1 MVSYLYEQ
9 IFDKK
14 TNSRGCQL
22 TTLGE
27 GLYYTVYRAFTK
39 TSYKTFGTAVTL
51 LIPRIIIFRD
61 SLYLLYSMFRKL
73 QIIYILIFSVVC
85 LVNGI
90 NINVIPEYLNDKH
103 FAHVEQ
109 CEIPCEYFEN
119 HESPDAEL
127 YIAMNDDDVQSAV
140 NRNSKVPI
148 RILGSNEAQHYYPL
162 LKLDYLKQHFQG
174 SALMN
179 RKSDI
184 PWVTMADM
192 DITKDV
198 SIPKDAQ
205 PKATFVARN
214 CNPMINRNDYG
225 KAIDAKIGVVAPSIC
240 LNNAEWPDRNGTPC
254 SKVEALRQYK
264 IHLAFE
270 NGDSPGYISE
280 KIYNAFEAGVL
291 PVWLGTR
298 DIAEAVPKGSYID
311 VAEFNTPDDVA
322 NYLKIVLENET
333 LYNSYFEWKKKP
345 FDPEYVRNNRVLWS
359 ESVFCRI
366 CHYVDTLQR
375 GLEWDHVRQRAKSPD
390 GENIMETDLI
400 NEHIDSANKL
410 VYLGVGVNEK
420 THSYIGLSLTEHPTT
435 MLILVLITISFLVLL
450 IFRRKL
456 FSKPL

>member
-1 MVSYLYEQ
+1 MS
-9 IFDKK
+9 
-14 TNSRGCQL
+14 NSRRN
-22 TTLGE
+22 
-27 GLYYTVYRAFTK
+27 V
-39 TSYKTFGTAVTL
+39 
-51 LIPRIIIFRD
+51 
-61 SLYLLYSMFRKL
+61 
-73 QIIYILIFSVVC
+73 LIFVFSITC

-90 NINVIPEYLNDKH
+90 NINVIPEYLNDNH
-103 FAHVEQ
+103 FAHVAI

-119 HESPDAEL
+119 YESPDAEF
-127 YIAMNDDDVQSAV
+127 YIAMNDGNVQSAV

-148 RILGSNEAQHYYPL
+148 RILGAQEPQHYYPL
-162 LKLDYLKQHFQG
+162 LKLEYLKQHFQG
-174 SALMN
+174 SALLD

-184 PWVTMADM
+184 PWLLTEDM
-192 DITKDV
+192 DKLKDA
-198 SIPKDAQ
+198 SIPKDTQ

-214 CNPMINRNDYG
+214 CNPMNNRNEYV

-240 LNNAEWPDRNGTPC
+240 LNNAEWPDCNGRPC

-270 NGDSPGYISE
+270 NGDSPGYITE

-322 NYLKIVLENET
+322 NYLKLVLENET

-366 CHYVDTLQR
+366 CYYVDTLQR
-375 GLEWDHVRQRAKSPD
+375 GLEWDHQRQRAKSVVL
-390 GENIMETDLI
+390 E
-400 NEHIDSANKL
+400 DSKITADNRKFF
-410 VYLGVGVNEK
+410 
-420 THSYIGLSLTEHPTT
+420 LSTMVHTPNRIFKRNVILT
-435 MLILVLITISFLVLL
+435 LVLL
-450 IFRRKL
+450 LPISCILLLLAFRRRL
-456 FSKPL
+456 CFRAIQYHTFM